1 MKLINDNIS
10 IGPLSSHVGDL
21 TFSWLKNKDL
31 LLTNEGKVYN
41 GAANSSASR
50 SPLNGDNAE
59 GNSPKSE
66 SIVPNSAAPVKGG
79 EPKTVGDTIAELD
92 RLIAEDE
99 SGAAPSGK
107 AEGLPSRAEALGL
120 GFVSMHD
127 RIFKQRIQP
136 LDRLNRIVSLWHR
149 HRLYSANG
157 VRPS

>member
-1 MKLINDNIS
+1 MLTVLEYVRDGKRIYSIEAIDVAKYKALTGQLATVAESERYAPIVRALVDRIS
-10 IGPLSSHVGDL
+10 
-21 TFSWLKNKDL
+21 NRAA
-31 LLTNEGKVYN
+31 KVN
-41 GAANSSASR
+41 GVA
-50 SPLNGDNAE
+50 
-59 GNSPKSE
+59 
-66 SIVPNSAAPVKGG
+66 G
-79 EPKTVGDTIAELD
+79 EKTATLGDTIAELD
-92 RLIAEDE
+92 RLIAEEE